1 LGTDMP
7 KIRIQWA
14 DSPTAEEALVNQ
26 QADIVW
32 RTLSPAAIDR
42 LQARIKDAEG
52 KRLDPGFYRWQLP
65 GTVLQRLVWLPTS
78 KLRADVA
85 LRQAVAVA
93 LQADRTATSIVPTMI
108 DGHTDSFAVGG
119 DPKLPTVDHAITVT
133 LRFTNSSPGME
144 DLARQVADRLQT
156 GLGITVRLVTEGE
169 TADLELRDSAPQV
182 NTALGWLQDYLKN
195 PLPGSADKLEALEE
209 RIRSSSKDDVQL
221 PALSEIQK
229 QAAVDATVVPI
240 AEVGGVL
247 FLRSKVELVGEALG
261 PGWQLAL
268 WGARWK
274 N

>member
-1 LGTDMP
+1 PLGTDMP

-42 LQARIKDAEG
+42 LHAHIRDSEE
-52 KRLDPGFYRWQLP
+52 KRVDPGFYRWRLP
-65 GTVLQRLVWLPTS
+65 GAVLQRLVWLPTS
-78 KLRADVA
+78 KLRADAA

-93 LQADRTATSIVPTMI
+93 LQADRTATSLLPTAI
-108 DGHTDSFAVGG
+108 DGHTDSFSVGG
-119 DPKLPTVDHAITVT
+119 DPKLPTMDPAITVT

-144 DLARQVADRLQT
+144 DLARHVADRLQT
-156 GLGITVRLVTEGE
+156 GLGITVRLVTERE

-182 NTALGWLQDYLKN
+182 NTALGWLQDYLQN
-195 PLPGSADKLEALEE
+195 PLPGSADKLEALDE

-240 AEVGGVL
+240 AEV
-247 FLRSKVELVGEALG
+247 
-261 PGWQLAL
+261 
-268 WGARWK
+268 
-274 N
+274 